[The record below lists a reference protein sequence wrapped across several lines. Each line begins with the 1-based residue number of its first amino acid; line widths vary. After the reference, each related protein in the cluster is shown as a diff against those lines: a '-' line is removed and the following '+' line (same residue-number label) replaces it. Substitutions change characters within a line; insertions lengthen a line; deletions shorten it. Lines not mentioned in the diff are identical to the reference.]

1 MRPGKAQW
9 VFSQPTQRGELPAP
23 KAPMDVLNLLLKKNR
38 PRVGTRIQVPLN
50 QLQEKVL
57 GACSVKRSVHHA
69 NAVEREHLHHL
80 RQPNP
85 SASNRNY

>member
-38 PRVGTRIQVPLN
+38 PRVGTRIQVPLPFE
-50 QLQEKVL
+50 QQFGRSKDDIQIEGL
-57 GACSVKRSVHHA
+57 GA
-69 NAVEREHLHHL
+69 L
-80 RQPNP
+80 NP
-85 SASNRNY
+85 QRNLP